1 MNARIFSSCFYVAT
15 AALAILIEG
24 PEVSGTAKLYASL
37 IPTTVAFS
45 LSKPLAG
52 YEAIGIGLDWETAQS
67 EQFHNYIFIDG
78 LEMLL
83 LDFVIYTLLGIYI
96 DNVWPREVGVRRSPF
111 YVCDMLTPTYWDCFN
126 LCRSGNKKTAVQLR
140 EEYANNAFK
149 NRKSFRMLQVKNKG
163 EEQPEA
169 FDTTFETKYVRR
181 PQNVEPPDF
190 ACLKKESEP
199 RQPFL
204 KIQDLKK
211 EYANGFR
218 AVDGINV
225 RMYEGQIFALLGHNG
240 AGKTTTISMLTGMV
254 QPTEGFATVY
264 GYDVFNRDLDD
275 VRK

>member
-126 LCRSGNKKTAVQLR
+126 LCRSGNKKSAVELR

-149 NRKSFRMLQVKNKG
+149 NRKSFRMLQLKNKG

-169 FDTTFETKYVRR
+169 FDTKFETKYIR
-181 PQNVEPPDF
+181 PQNFEPPDF
-190 ACLKKESEP
+190 AQLKKEQDL
-199 RQPFL
+199 RFL

-218 AVDGINV
+218 AVDGVNV

-254 QPTEGFATVY
+254 
-264 GYDVFNRDLDD
+264 
-275 VRK
+275 